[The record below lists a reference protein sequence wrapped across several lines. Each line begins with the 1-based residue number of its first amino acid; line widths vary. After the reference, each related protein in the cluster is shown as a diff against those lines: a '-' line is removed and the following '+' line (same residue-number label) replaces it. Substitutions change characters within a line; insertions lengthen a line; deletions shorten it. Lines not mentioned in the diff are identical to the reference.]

1 MSSNAPLLNAP
12 LLAIL
17 LGLIEVLT
25 LKVADLEDQ
34 VAAARANVERQQ
46 EEHLNYRLLQGEPT

>member
-1 MSSNAPLLNAP
+1 MTANAPLLNAP

-17 LGLIEVLT
+17 LGVIEVLR
-25 LKVADLEDQ
+25 LQVADLEDQ

-46 EEHLNYRLLQGEPT
+46 EEHAHYRLTRGDR

>member
-1 MSSNAPLLNAP
+1 MTANSAFLNAP

-17 LGLIEVLT
+17 LGLIELLRLQVL
-25 LKVADLEDQ
+25 DLEDQ

-46 EEHLNYRLLQGEPT
+46 EEHQAYQLTRGGR